1 MNLRFTGSRVWLNM
15 RDLRKGPFLP
25 SLAYR
30 KKDKL
35 ERKALTVDLD
45 RWASPQ
51 VLYWLLVERA

>member
-45 RWASPQ
+45 RWASP
-51 VLYWLLVERA
+51 